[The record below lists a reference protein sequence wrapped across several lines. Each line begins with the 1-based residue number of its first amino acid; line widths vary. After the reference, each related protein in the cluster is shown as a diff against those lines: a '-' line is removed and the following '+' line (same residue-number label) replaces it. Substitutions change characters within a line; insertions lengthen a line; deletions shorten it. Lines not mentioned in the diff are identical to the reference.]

1 MRRSPRIVIV
11 GAGMSGLCQAI
22 LLDRAGFTDVNI
34 LEKDDRPGGTWRD
47 NRYPGLTCDV
57 PSHLYQ
63 YSFDLNP
70 SWSRLFSPGPEIQ
83 DYFVDSAR
91 RHNIERMIRYHTEVV
106 DAHHNGLR
114 WRLTTNDGE
123 NLDADF
129 VVLATGFLHRPRV
142 PDIAGMSDFAGQ
154 LVHSARWSDDISVA
168 GKRIA
173 VVGNGSTGVQL
184 ISAVAGVAA
193 HATLFQRTPQW
204 VARMPNPSIPPA
216 ARALLSRSRLL
227 NRAVLRTEYKTFEI
241 FSVGLTQPGL
251 RRRVVNRVCER
262 NLASVADPALRAKL
276 TPDYR
281 PGCKRLVIHP
291 DFYAKVQRPD
301 VSLETAAI
309 DRFEKRGIRTVDG
322 RLHAADIVVMATGF
336 NAHDYV
342 RPATVRT
349 HDGHTLSNAWSAGP
363 RAYKS
368 VAIQGMPNLFMLLGP
383 HSPIGNF
390 SLVQV
395 AETQAAYVLKWI
407 TRWAAGEYDTLR
419 PTAAAID
426 AYLEH
431 IRRGLPGTVWTTGCS
446 SWYLGTDGLPELWP
460 YHPHEYLRLLKK
472 PDDHSYV
479 MESGVVGRRD
489 STLRPMR

>member
-1 MRRSPRIVIV
+1 MRRAPRIVIV

-22 LLDRAGFTDVNI
+22 LLDCAGFRDITI
-34 LEKDDRPGGTWRD
+34 LEKADRLGGTWRD

-70 SWSRLFSPGPEIQ
+70 SWSRLFPPGPEIQ
-83 DYFVDSAR
+83 NYFEESAR
-91 RHNIERMIRYHTEVV
+91 RHNIERMIRYHVEVV
-106 DAHHNGLR
+106 DAHHTGVC
-114 WRLTTNDGE
+114 WRLTTRDGE
-123 NLDADF
+123 SLDADF
-129 VVLATGFLHRPRV
+129 VILATGFLHRPSV
-142 PDIAGMSDFAGQ
+142 PNFAGMSDFTG
-154 LVHSARWSDDISVA
+154 LMIHSARWSDDIDVA

-173 VVGNGSTGVQL
+173 IIGNGSTGVQL
-184 ISAVAGVAA
+184 VSAVAGVAA

-204 VARMPNPSIPPA
+204 VARMPNPSVPPA

-227 NRAVLRTEYKTFEI
+227 SKALLRAEYKTFEI
-241 FSVGLTQPGL
+241 FSVGLTRPGL
-251 RRRVVNRVCER
+251 RRRLVNRVCQS

-281 PGCKRLVIHP
+281 PGCKRLIIHP
-291 DFYAKVQRPD
+291 DFYRQVQRPD
-301 VSLETAAI
+301 VSVETTAI
-309 DRFEKRGIRTVDG
+309 DGFDERGIRTTDG
-322 RLHAADIVVMATGF
+322 RLHEADIVVMATGF
-336 NAHDYV
+336 NAHDYA

-349 HDGHTLSNAWSAGP
+349 HDGHTLSGAWSAGP

-395 AETQAAYVLKWI
+395 AEAQAAYVLKWI
-407 TRWAAGEYDTLR
+407 TRWAAGEYDTVR
-419 PTAAAID
+419 TTAVAID

-431 IRRGLPGTVWTTGCS
+431 IRRGLPGTVWTTGCR
-446 SWYLGTDGLPELWP
+446 SWYLGDDGLPELWP
-460 YHPHEYLRLLKK
+460 YLPQDYLRLLNE
-472 PDDHSYV
+472 PDDHRYI
-479 MESGVVGRRD
+479 MESGKQREAAQ
-489 STLRPMR
+489 SPAAI

>member
-1 MRRSPRIVIV
+1 MRREPRIVIV

-22 LLDRAGFTDVNI
+22 LLDRAGFRDVTI
-34 LEKDDRPGGTWRD
+34 LEKADRPGGTWRD

-70 SWSRLFSPGPEIQ
+70 SWSRVFSPGPEIQ
-83 DYFVDSAR
+83 NYFEQSAR
-91 RHNIERMIRYHTEVV
+91 RHNIERMIRYRAEVV
-106 DAHHNGLR
+106 DAHHTGQH
-114 WRLTTNDGE
+114 WRLTTHDGE
-123 NLDADF
+123 TLDADF
-129 VVLATGFLHRPRV
+129 VILATGFLHRPRT
-142 PDIAGMSDFAGQ
+142 PDFVGMSDFAGRM
-154 LVHSARWSDDISVA
+154 VHSARWSEDIDVS

-173 VVGNGSTGVQL
+173 VIGNGSTGVQL

-204 VARMPNPSIPPA
+204 VARLPNPSIPPA

-227 NRAVLRTEYKTFEI
+227 SGALRRAEDESFKI
-241 FSVGLTQPGL
+241 FSVFLTRPGL
-251 RRRVVNRVCER
+251 RRRLVNRECKR
-262 NLASVADPALRAKL
+262 NLASVADPSLRAKL

-281 PGCKRLVIHP
+281 PGCKRLIIHP
-291 DFYAKVQRPD
+291 DFYRQVQRSD
-301 VSLETAAI
+301 VSVETAAI
-309 DRFEKRGIRTVDG
+309 DRFEERGIRTADG
-322 RLHAADIVVMATGF
+322 RLHEADIVVLATGF

-349 HDGHTLSNAWSAGP
+349 HDGHTLDDVWSAGP
-363 RAYKS
+363 RAHKS
-368 VAIQGMPNLFMLLGP
+368 VAVQDMPNLFMLLGP

-395 AETQAAYVLKWI
+395 AEAQAAYVLRWI
-407 TRWAAGEYDTLR
+407 TRWATGEYDTLR
-419 PTAAAID
+419 PTAVAID

-431 IRRGLPGTVWTTGCS
+431 IRRGLPGTVWTTGCT
-446 SWYLGTDGLPELWP
+446 SWYQGPDGLPELWP
-460 YHPHEYLRLLKK
+460 YLPQDYLRLLNA

-479 MESGVVGRRD
+479 MERD
-489 STLRPMR
+489 KQAVS

>member
-1 MRRSPRIVIV
+1 MRRAPRIVIV

-22 LLDRAGFTDVNI
+22 LLDRAGFSDVTI
-34 LEKDDRPGGTWRD
+34 LEKADRPGGTWRD

-70 SWSRLFSPGPEIQ
+70 SWSRFFSPGPEIQ
-83 DYFVDSAR
+83 SYFEQSAR
-91 RHNIERMIRYHTEVV
+91 RHNIQRMIRYDTEVV
-106 DAHHNGLR
+106 DAYHTGLN
-114 WRLTTNDGE
+114 WRLTTGDGDT
-123 NLDADF
+123 LDADF
-129 VVLATGFLHRPRV
+129 VILATGFLHRPRT
-142 PDIAGMSDFAGQ
+142 PDLAGMNDFAGRM
-154 LVHSARWSDDISVA
+154 VHSARWSDDIDVS

-204 VARMPNPSIPPA
+204 VARMPNPPIPPA
-216 ARALLSRSRLL
+216 ARALMSRSRLL
-227 NRAVLRTEYKTFEI
+227 SKALRRAEHKSFEI

-251 RRRVVNRVCER
+251 RRRLVNRVCER
-262 NLASVADPALRAKL
+262 NLASVANPALRAKL

-281 PGCKRLVIHP
+281 PGCKRLIIHP
-291 DFYAKVQRPD
+291 DFYRQVQRPD
-301 VSLETAAI
+301 VTVETAAI
-309 DRFEKRGIRTVDG
+309 ERFEERGIRTTDG
-322 RLHAADIVVMATGF
+322 QLHEADIVVLATGF

-349 HDGHTLSNAWSAGP
+349 HDGHTLSDAWSAGA

-395 AETQAAYVLKWI
+395 AEAQAAYVLKWI
-407 TRWAAGEYDTLR
+407 TRWAAGEYDTVR
-419 PTAAAID
+419 PTAVAID
-426 AYLEH
+426 TYLEH

-446 SWYLGTDGLPELWP
+446 SWYLGDDGLPELWP
-460 YHPHEYLRLLKK
+460 YLPHDYLRLLNE
-472 PDDHSYV
+472 PDDHRYI
-479 MESGVVGRRD
+479 MESGKQREAAQ
-489 STLRPMR
+489 SPAAI

>member
-1 MRRSPRIVIV
+1 MHRAPRIIII

-22 LLDRAGFTDVNI
+22 LLDRAGFRDITV
-34 LEKDDRPGGTWRD
+34 LEKADRPGGTWRD

-83 DYFVDSAR
+83 NYFEHSAR
-91 RHNIERMIRYHTEVV
+91 RHNIERMIRYDTEVV
-106 DAHHNGLR
+106 DAHHNGQD
-114 WRLTTNDGE
+114 WRLTTRDGDK
-123 NLDADF
+123 LDADF
-129 VVLATGFLHRPRV
+129 VILATGFLHRPRV
-142 PDIAGMSDFAGQ
+142 PAITGMSDFAGQ
-154 LVHSARWSDDISVA
+154 LVHSARWSDDIDVA

-204 VARMPNPSIPPA
+204 VARMPNPPIPPA
-216 ARALLSRSRLL
+216 ARAVLSRSRLL
-227 NRAVLRTEYKTFEI
+227 SRALRRAEDESFEI
-241 FSVGLTQPGL
+241 FSVFLTRPGL
-251 RRRVVNRVCER
+251 RRRMVNRLCER

-281 PGCKRLVIHP
+281 PGCKRLIIHP
-291 DFYAKVQRPD
+291 DFYRQVQRSD
-301 VSLETAAI
+301 VSVETAAI
-309 DRFEKRGIRTVDG
+309 DRFEERGIRTVDG
-322 RLHAADIVVMATGF
+322 RLHEADIIVMATGF

-349 HDGHTLSNAWSAGP
+349 HDGHTLNEVWSAGP
-363 RAYKS
+363 RALKC
-368 VAIQGMPNLFMLLGP
+368 VAVQGMPNLFMLLGP
-383 HSPIGNF
+383 HSPIGNL

-395 AETQAAYVLKWI
+395 AEAQATYVLNWI
-407 TRWAAGEYDTLR
+407 TRWAAGEYDTVR

-426 AYLEH
+426 AHLEH

-446 SWYLGTDGLPELWP
+446 SWYLGADGLPELWP
-460 YHPHEYLRLLKK
+460 YHPRDYLRLLKA
-472 PDDHSYV
+472 PDDHSYI
-479 MESGVVGRRD
+479 MEGGNHCEAAA
-489 STLRPMR
+489 PEAAI

>member
-1 MRRSPRIVIV
+1 MRREPRIAIV
-11 GAGMSGLCQAI
+11 GAGMSGICQAI
-22 LLDRAGFTDVNI
+22 LLDRAGFHDVVI
-34 LEKDDRPGGTWRD
+34 LEKADRLGGTWRD

-57 PSHLYQ
+57 PSHMYQ

-70 SWSRLFSPGPEIQ
+70 SWSRLFSPGPEIRR
-83 DYFVDSAR
+83 YFEDSAR
-91 RHNIERMIRYHTEVV
+91 RHNVERKIRYRTEIV
-106 DAHHNGLR
+106 DALHTGSG
-114 WRLTTNDGE
+114 WRLTTRDGE
-123 NLDADF
+123 GLDADF
-129 VVLATGFLHRPRV
+129 VILATGFLHRPRT
-142 PDIAGMSDFAGQ
+142 PDIADTSDYAGL
-154 LVHSARWSDDISVA
+154 LVHSARWSDDIDVS

-204 VARMPNPSIPPA
+204 VARLPNPSMPPA

-227 NRAVLRTEYKTFEI
+227 SKALRGFEDRSFEI
-241 FSVGLTQPGL
+241 FSVFLTRPGL
-251 RRRVVNRVCER
+251 RRRMVNRACER

-281 PGCKRLVIHP
+281 PGCKRLIIHP
-291 DFYAKVQRPD
+291 DFYRQVQRAD
-301 VSLETAAI
+301 VTVETAAI

-322 RLHAADIVVMATGF
+322 RLHEADIVVMATGF

-349 HDGHTLSNAWSAGP
+349 HDGSTLDDVWSGGP

-368 VAIQGMPNLFMLLGP
+368 VAVPGMPNLFMLLGP
-383 HSPIGNF
+383 HSPIGNL

-395 AETQAAYVLKWI
+395 AEAQAAYVRNWI

-419 PTAAAID
+419 ATTD
-426 AYLEH
+426 AGDEYLEH
-431 IRRGLPGTVWTTGCS
+431 IRRGLPGTVWATGCN
-446 SWYLGTDGLPELWP
+446 SWYQGSDGRPELWP
-460 YHPHEYLRLLKK
+460 YHPREYLRLLKE
-472 PDDHSYV
+472 PDDHGYV
-479 MESGVVGRRD
+479 MEAA
-489 STLRPMR
+489 RPRAAI

>member
-1 MRRSPRIVIV
+1 MRREPRIVIV

-22 LLDRAGFTDVNI
+22 LLEREGFHDITV
-34 LEKDDRPGGTWRD
+34 LEKADRLGGTWRD

-70 SWSRLFSPGPEIQ
+70 SWSRVFSPGPEIQ
-83 DYFVDSAR
+83 NYFEQSAR
-91 RHNIERMIRYHTEVV
+91 RHNIERMIRYQSELA
-106 DAHHNGLR
+106 DAHHTGAN
-114 WRLTTNDGE
+114 WRLTTRDGDT
-123 NLDADF
+123 LDADF
-129 VVLATGFLHRPRV
+129 VILATGFLHRPRV
-142 PDIAGMSDFAGQ
+142 PGFAGMSDFAGRM
-154 LVHSARWSDDISVA
+154 VHSARWSDDIDVS

-173 VVGNGSTGVQL
+173 VIGNGSTGVQV

-204 VARMPNPSIPPA
+204 VARLPNPPIPPA
-216 ARALLSRSRLL
+216 AGALLSRSRLL
-227 NRAVLRTEYKTFEI
+227 SRALRRAEDKSFDI
-241 FSVGLTQPGL
+241 FSVFLTRPGL
-251 RRRVVNRVCER
+251 RRRLVNRLCRR

-276 TPDYR
+276 TPDYQ
-281 PGCKRLVIHP
+281 PGCKRLIIHP
-291 DFYAKVQRPD
+291 DFYRQVQRSD
-301 VSLETAAI
+301 VTVETAAI
-309 DRFEKRGIRTVDG
+309 DRFEEGGIRTTDG
-322 RLHAADIVVMATGF
+322 RLHEADIAVLATGF

-349 HDGHTLSNAWSAGP
+349 HDGQTLDDVWSAGP

-368 VAIQGMPNLFMLLGP
+368 VAVQGMPNLFMLLGP
-383 HSPIGNF
+383 HSPIGNL

-395 AETQAAYVLKWI
+395 AEAQAAYVQRWI

-419 PTAAAID
+419 PTAVAVQ

-431 IRRGLPGTVWTTGCS
+431 IRRGLPGTVWATGCN
-446 SWYLGTDGLPELWP
+446 SWYQGPDGLPELWS
-460 YHPHEYLRLLKK
+460 YHPQEYLRLLRA

-479 MESGVVGRRD
+479 LESDNQREAAKSRAVI
-489 STLRPMR
+489 

>member
-1 MRRSPRIVIV
+1 MRREPRIVIV

-22 LLDRAGFTDVNI
+22 LLDRAGFRDVTI
-34 LEKDDRPGGTWRD
+34 LEKADRPGGTWRD

-70 SWSRLFSPGPEIQ
+70 SWSRVFSPGPEIQ
-83 DYFVDSAR
+83 NYFEQSAR
-91 RHNIERMIRYHTEVV
+91 RHNIERMIRYRAEVV
-106 DAHHNGLR
+106 DAHHTAQH
-114 WRLTTNDGE
+114 WRLTTHDGE
-123 NLDADF
+123 TLDADF
-129 VVLATGFLHRPRV
+129 VILATGFLHRPRT
-142 PDIAGMSDFAGQ
+142 PDFVGMSDFAGRM
-154 LVHSARWSDDISVA
+154 VHSARWSEDIDVS

-173 VVGNGSTGVQL
+173 VIGNGSTGVQL

-204 VARMPNPSIPPA
+204 VARLPNPSIPPA

-227 NRAVLRTEYKTFEI
+227 SRALRRAEDESFKI
-241 FSVGLTQPGL
+241 FSVFLTRPGL
-251 RRRVVNRVCER
+251 RRRLVNRGCER
-262 NLASVADPALRAKL
+262 NLASVADPSLRAKL

-281 PGCKRLVIHP
+281 PGCKRLIIHP
-291 DFYAKVQRPD
+291 DFYRQVQRSD
-301 VSLETAAI
+301 VSVETAAI
-309 DRFEKRGIRTVDG
+309 DRFEERGIRTADG
-322 RLHAADIVVMATGF
+322 RLHEADIVVLATGF

-349 HDGHTLSNAWSAGP
+349 HDGHALDDVWSAGP
-363 RAYKS
+363 RAHKS
-368 VAIQGMPNLFMLLGP
+368 VAVQDMPNLFMLLGP

-395 AETQAAYVLKWI
+395 AEAQAAYVLRWI
-407 TRWAAGEYDTLR
+407 TRWATGEYDTLR
-419 PTAAAID
+419 PTAVAID

-431 IRRGLPGTVWTTGCS
+431 IRRGLPGTVWTTGCT
-446 SWYLGTDGLPELWP
+446 SWYQGPDGLPELWP
-460 YHPHEYLRLLKK
+460 YLPQDYLRLLNA

-479 MESGVVGRRD
+479 MERD
-489 STLRPMR
+489 KQAVS